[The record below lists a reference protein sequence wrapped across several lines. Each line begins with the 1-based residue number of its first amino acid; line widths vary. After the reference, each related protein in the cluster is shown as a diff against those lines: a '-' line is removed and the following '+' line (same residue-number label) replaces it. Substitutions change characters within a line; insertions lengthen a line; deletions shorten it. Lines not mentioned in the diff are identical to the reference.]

1 MPYDSP
7 MKKKGSSC
15 MQMKDPKGKP
25 SGLMMEGSV
34 NHMSMLY
41 QEETKKV
48 EEAKAKKLDK
58 KQEIKEKKDLLTEMP
73 VDDKASAME
82 MSPYKMGHE
91 DSPNKMSP
99 LNDNHDIDPK
109 TGKRVVQPF
118 VDPGA
123 PEGFESSMGERY
135 DEGMASR
142 RFMGAQKQ
150 AQNALNIAR
159 KQLKGTDVINQRVKG
174 QGSSTMVGPSASQV
188 ITGYSTDPTGKVTF
202 NRENVQAK
210 LDELDKLAVRN
221 PVKARSIISR
231 NISGAPLGD
240 FRSKFMRDVNP
251 FND

>member
-34 NHMSMLY
+34 AH
-41 QEETKKV
+41 QESAEQEVINLETKN
-48 EEAKAKKLDK
+48 
-58 KQEIKEKKDLLTEMP
+58 P
-73 VDDKASAME
+73 VADKASAME
-82 MSPYKMGHE
+82 
-91 DSPNKMSP
+91 MSP

-118 VDPGA
+118 VDQGP
-123 PEGFESSMGERY
+123 PEGFESSMGESY

-159 KQLKGTDVINQRVKG
+159 EQLGGTDVINQRVQG
-174 QGSSTMVGPSASQV
+174 HGSSTMVGPSASQV
-188 ITGYSTDPTGKVTF
+188 ITGYSAGEQGQETVGGQGKVRF
-202 NRENVQAK
+202 NKDAVQTR
-210 LDELDKLAVRN
+210 LDELDKLAITD
-221 PVKARSIISR
+221 PVKARTLIR
-231 NISGAPLGD
+231 KNISGAPLGD

>member
-15 MQMKDPKGKP
+15 MQMKDHKGKP

-34 NHMSMLY
+34 AH
-41 QEETKKV
+41 QESAEQEVINLETKN
-48 EEAKAKKLDK
+48 
-58 KQEIKEKKDLLTEMP
+58 P

-82 MSPYKMGHE
+82 
-91 DSPNKMSP
+91 MSP

-118 VDPGA
+118 VDQGP
-123 PEGFESSMGERY
+123 PEGFESSMGESY

-159 KQLKGTDVINQRVKG
+159 EQLGGTDVINQRVQG
-174 QGSSTMVGPSASQV
+174 HGSSTMVGPSASQV
-188 ITGYSTDPTGKVTF
+188 ITGYSAGEQGQETVGGQGKVRF
-202 NRENVQAK
+202 NKDAVQTR
-210 LDELDKLAVRN
+210 LDELDKLAITD
-221 PVKARSIISR
+221 PVKARSLIR
-231 NISGAPLGD
+231 KNISGAPLGD

>member
-34 NHMSMLY
+34 AH
-41 QEETKKV
+41 QESAEQEVINLETKN
-48 EEAKAKKLDK
+48 
-58 KQEIKEKKDLLTEMP
+58 P

-109 TGKRVVQPF
+109 TGKRVVQSF

-123 PEGFESSMGERY
+123 PEGFESSMGESY

-142 RFMGAQKQ
+142 RFMGAQRQ

-159 KQLKGTDVINQRVKG
+159 EQLGGTDVINQRV
-174 QGSSTMVGPSASQV
+174 QGHGASSIVGPSASQV
-188 ITGYSTDPTGKVTF
+188 ITGYSAGEQGQETVGGQGEVRF
-202 NRENVQAK
+202 NKDAVQAR
-210 LDELDKLAVRN
+210 LDELDRLAITD
-221 PVKARSIISR
+221 PVKARTLIRR

-251 FND
+251 FDD